1 MLSPDYRSG
10 KWNAESPLLLSTVKA
25 LAEFTTY
32 FFHYKRIQPLPLPL
46 PLGLQDP
53 PKYGFWVMLSPGSST
68 QFMHKTLDLP
78 IFGEHTTNGAK
89 R

>member
-46 PLGLQDP
+46 GLQDP
-53 PKYGFWVMLSPGSST
+53 PKYGFWVMLSPGHLHNLCIKHWIYPYLGST
-68 QFMHKTLDLP
+68 PQMGQKA
-78 IFGEHTTNGAK
+78 NA
-89 R
+89 